1 MSTSGQRKQPSG
13 AVHMKSMTNV
23 FMKLF
28 DTLEEE
34 HMKLQALELRRVQ
47 LTQEMRVLHET
58 LKKQNQ
64 ELRIAENAQRER
76 IYRAQRQLKKSS
88 ESAMS
93 PKGSVFKAASVRT
106 PTKIKQAASMASMNL
121 SKNVGATSIL
131 GKAQGGSKST
141 KNFSLGSPQSRTTTF
156 TVDSPPS
163 TTAVVAKSP
172 KLSRAGSRISTVSST
187 SKKLKNRVKKLAN
200 EATKKVIPGSKS
212 FTMVRPSKIYETRSK
227 KTEDKPE
234 IKIPPKPALKSK
246 DSSKDP
252 SKSSRKFI
260 IYICRQVER
269 YSEPIYM

>member
-1 MSTSGQRKQPSG
+1 
-13 AVHMKSMTNV
+13 
-23 FMKLF
+23 
-28 DTLEEE
+28 
-34 HMKLQALELRRVQ
+34 MKLQALELRRIQ

-93 PKGSVFKAASVRT
+93 ARGSAFKSPSVRIN
-106 PTKIKQAASMASMNL
+106 PAKIKQATSMASMNL
-121 SKNVGATSIL
+121 SKTVGATSIL
-131 GKAQGGSKST
+131 GKTQGSSKST

-163 TTAVVAKSP
+163 TTTVVAKSP
-172 KLSRAGSRISTVSST
+172 KLSRAGSRISTVSSS
-187 SKKLKNRVKKLAN
+187 SKKFKNRVKKLAS
-200 EATKKVIPGSKS
+200 EASRRVIPGSKT
-212 FTMVRPSKIYETRSK
+212 FPMVRPSKVYETRSK

-252 SKSSRKFI
+252 SKSSRKSN
-260 IYICRQVER
+260 IYTSIGR
-269 YSEPIYM
+269 